1 MARCSNGHEAAPGT
15 AGKKFCTVCGAPM
28 MVMCPN
34 GHEVEAAAH
43 CTVCGAPLGADAPEP
58 VEPPPP
64 ETPEPDASR
73 RSWLVV
79 AAAAALV
86 LLIGAG
92 AYFGVTQ
99 LTGSNTSHATPLAQ
113 PSTTTA
119 TTTTTT
125 TTSTTTAP
133 GSPAP
138 PAVPQP
144 TTTTVVQPPPS
155 AATPSA
161 VVEQYF
167 ADINAGDY
175 AGAWAIGGKN
185 IQGGSFTSFV
195 QGFAT
200 TASDSVTIVSTN
212 GDTVQMQLDALQT
225 DGTHKYFAGTYTV
238 RDGVLVAADVRRTG

>member
-1 MARCSNGHEAAPGT
+1 M
-15 AGKKFCTVCGAPM
+15 
-28 MVMCPN
+28 
-34 GHEVEAAAH
+34 
-43 CTVCGAPLGADAPEP
+43 
-58 VEPPPP
+58 
-64 ETPEPDASR
+64 
-73 RSWLVV
+73 
-79 AAAAALV
+79 
-86 LLIGAG
+86 
-92 AYFGVTQ
+92 
-99 LTGSNTSHATPLAQ
+99 
-113 PSTTTA
+113 
-119 TTTTTT
+119 
-125 TTSTTTAP
+125 
-133 GSPAP
+133 
-138 PAVPQP
+138 
-144 TTTTVVQPPPS
+144 VQPPPS